1 MKIRK
6 IKKGDWKK
14 ILELWQN
21 IPGMGLNNIDDSK
34 DGIIRFLKRN
44 PKTCFIAEENG
55 TAAGTIIAGHDG
67 RRGYIYHTAV
77 LPEFRRRGIA
87 TELLARSVDALKKQ
101 GIAKVALV
109 VFSDNEAG
117 NAFWEKQGFTKRSD
131 LVYRNKVITEKEM
144 IRNRKEE

>member
-1 MKIRK
+1 MKIRR
-6 IKKGDWKK
+6 IKKSDWKK
-14 ILELWQN
+14 ILALWQN

-34 DGIIRFLKRN
+34 EGIIRFLKRN

-77 LPEFRRRGIA
+77 LPEFRKRGIA

-109 VFSDNEAG
+109 VFSDNETG
-117 NAFWEKQGFTKRSD
+117 NAFWEKQGFTKRNN

>member
-6 IKKGDWKK
+6 IKKSDWKK

-67 RRGYIYHTAV
+67 RRGYIYHTSV

-87 TELLARSVDALKKQ
+87 TELLASAVDALKKQ
-101 GIAKVALV
+101 GIAKAALV
-109 VFSDNEAG
+109 VFSDNEIG
-117 NAFWEKQGFTKRSD
+117 NAFWEKQGFTKRSN

>member
-6 IKKGDWKK
+6 IKKSDWKK

-101 GIAKVALV
+101 GIAKAALV

-117 NAFWEKQGFTKRSD
+117 NAFWEKQGFTKRSN

>member
-14 ILELWQN
+14 ILALWQN

-55 TAAGTIIAGHDG
+55 IAAGTIFAGHDG

-101 GIAKVALV
+101 GIAKAALV

-117 NAFWEKQGFTKRSD
+117 NVFWEKQGFTKRSN

-144 IRNRKEE
+144 VRNRKEE

>member
-6 IKKGDWKK
+6 IKKSDWKK
-14 ILELWQN
+14 ILALWQN

-101 GIAKVALV
+101 GIAKAALV

-144 IRNRKEE
+144 IRNR

>member
-6 IKKGDWKK
+6 IKKSDWKK
-14 ILELWQN
+14 ILALWQN
-21 IPGMGLNNIDDSK
+21 VPGMGLNNIDDSK

-101 GIAKVALV
+101 GIAKAALV

>member
-14 ILELWQN
+14 ILALWQN

-101 GIAKVALV
+101 GIAKAALV

-117 NAFWEKQGFTKRSD
+117 NAFWEKQGFTKRSN

>member
-6 IKKGDWKK
+6 IKKSDWKK
-14 ILELWQN
+14 ILALWQN

-77 LPEFRRRGIA
+77 LPKFRRRGIA

-101 GIAKVALV
+101 GIAKAALV

-117 NAFWEKQGFTKRSD
+117 NVFWEKQGFTKRSN

>member
-1 MKIRK
+1 
-6 IKKGDWKK
+6 
-14 ILELWQN
+14 
-21 IPGMGLNNIDDSK
+21 MGLNNIDDSK

-101 GIAKVALV
+101 GIAKAALV

-117 NAFWEKQGFTKRSD
+117 NAFWEKQGFTKRSN

>member
-1 MKIRK
+1 MKIRR
-6 IKKGDWKK
+6 IKKSDWKK
-14 ILELWQN
+14 ILALWQN

-34 DGIIRFLKRN
+34 EGIIRFLKRN

-77 LPEFRRRGIA
+77 LPEFRKRGIA
-87 TELLARSVDALKKQ
+87 TELLARSVDSLK
-101 GIAKVALV
+101 
-109 VFSDNEAG
+109 
-117 NAFWEKQGFTKRSD
+117 KQGFTKRNN

>member
-6 IKKGDWKK
+6 IKKSDWKK
-14 ILELWQN
+14 ILALWQN

-34 DGIIRFLKRN
+34 EGIIRFLKRN

-55 TAAGTIIAGHDG
+55 TTIGTIIAGHDG

-77 LPEFRRRGIA
+77 LPEFRKCGIA
-87 TELLARSVDALKKQ
+87 TELLARSIDSLKKQ

-109 VFSDNEAG
+109 VFSDNETG
-117 NAFWEKQGFTKRSD
+117 NAFWEKQGFTKRNN

>member
-6 IKKGDWKK
+6 IKKSDWKK

-77 LPEFRRRGIA
+77 LPEFRRRRIA

-101 GIAKVALV
+101 GIAKAALV

-117 NAFWEKQGFTKRSD
+117 NNFWEKQGFTKRND
-131 LVYRNKVITEKEM
+131 LIYRNKVITEKEM
-144 IRNRKEE
+144 VRNRKEE

>member
-6 IKKGDWKK
+6 IKKSDWKK
-14 ILELWQN
+14 ILALWQN

-34 DGIIRFLKRN
+34 EGIIRFLKRN

-55 TAAGTIIAGHDG
+55 TAIGTIIAGHDG

-77 LPEFRRRGIA
+77 LPEFRKRGIA
-87 TELLARSVDALKKQ
+87 TELLARSIDSLKKQ
-101 GIAKVALV
+101 GITKVALV
-109 VFSDNEAG
+109 VFSDNETG
-117 NAFWEKQGFTKRSD
+117 NAFWEKQGFTKRNN

>member
-6 IKKGDWKK
+6 IKKSDWKK

-55 TAAGTIIAGHDG
+55 TAAGTIFAGHDG

-87 TELLARSVDALKKQ
+87 TELLARSVDALKNQ
-101 GIAKVALV
+101 GIAKAALV
-109 VFSDNEAG
+109 VFIDNEAG
-117 NAFWEKQGFTKRSD
+117 NAFWEKQGFTKRSN

>member
-6 IKKGDWKK
+6 IKKSDWKK
-14 ILELWQN
+14 ILALWQN

-101 GIAKVALV
+101 GIAKAALV

-117 NAFWEKQGFTKRSD
+117 NAFWENQGFTKRRD

>member
-6 IKKGDWKK
+6 IKKSDWKK

-101 GIAKVALV
+101 GIAKAALV

-117 NAFWEKQGFTKRSD
+117 NNFWEKQGFTKRSN
-131 LVYRNKVITEKEM
+131 LFYRNKVITEKEM
-144 IRNRKEE
+144 VRNRKEE

>member
-6 IKKGDWKK
+6 IKKSDWKK
-14 ILELWQN
+14 ILALWQN

-87 TELLARSVDALKKQ
+87 TELLARSLDALKKQ
-101 GIAKVALV
+101 GIAKAALV

-117 NAFWEKQGFTKRSD
+117 NNFWEKQGFTKRSN

>member
-6 IKKGDWKK
+6 IKKSDWKK
-14 ILELWQN
+14 ILALWQN

-87 TELLARSVDALKKQ
+87 TKLLARSVDALKKQ
-101 GIAKVALV
+101 GIAKAALV

-117 NAFWEKQGFTKRSD
+117 NAFWENQGFTKRSN

>member
-6 IKKGDWKK
+6 IKKSDWKK
-14 ILELWQN
+14 ILALWQN
-21 IPGMGLNNIDDSK
+21 VPGMGLNNIDDSK

-55 TAAGTIIAGHDG
+55 TAAGTIFAGHDG
-67 RRGYIYHTAV
+67 RRRYIYHTAV

-87 TELLARSVDALKKQ
+87 TALLARSVDALKKQ
-101 GIAKVALV
+101 GIAKAALV